1 MPSGEKTP
9 TLYNWPAL
17 YTAFLK
23 KQEEA
28 DERGDTYYLEHFCRD
43 NKLSYT
49 NTSRNFAELA
59 RVLTGNK
66 LALIAPKAAKVL
78 ANLLN
83 DGDAAMQHKAATAI
97 LDRAGHS
104 PAAIQVAIQ
113 NNVNTTVQ
121 LPPIFPANYQDEMKA
136 MLEGKPDEN
145 A

>member
-17 YTAFLK
+17 YTTFLK
-23 KQEEA
+23 AQDEA
-28 DERGDTYYLEHFCRD
+28 DQRGDRYYLEHFCKE
-43 NKLSYT
+43 NSLSYT
-49 NTSRNFAELA
+49 NASRQFAELA

-66 LALIAPKAAKVL
+66 LALIAPKAARVL
-78 ANLLN
+78 ANLLD

-97 LDRAGHS
+97 LDRSGHS

-113 NNVNTTVQ
+113 NNVNTTIQ
-121 LPPIFPANYQDEMKA
+121 LPPIFPANYQAEMKT
-136 MLEGKPDEN
+136 MLEGKTDED